1 MVSAGE
7 ALGAAVHE
15 GVLEKKVWSGLSV
28 CWRPAP
34 GSPSFSVRGQRR
46 TGGWKKK
53 QFVLTPTQLLYFDSL
68 ESAAARSA
76 LATLEVLAVQR
87 STADPQ
93 QRGFELVLFR
103 KKKEYRAASTA
114 ERDAWV
120 TALSSVAGVK
130 KRGVD
135 DSESLGV
142 RGVEPVAD
150 SESSSATTTTA
161 DVAFSGPLT
170 LSDLRTLSEQVKR
183 AMAWQLQISKSF
195 TARDVVEALRKLTP
209 GLAHAQL
216 LQIGQDLVDHKLL
229 VPLKSHVFDEHDG
242 GRFKFAEA
250 VAQRQPKNHLAMR
263 AQSIADLMGTPHFD
277 ANKYAED
284 FLRKHASDK
293 IDAHCKKL
301 VAQKVWCLVN
311 SEEGWG
317 GRH

>member
-15 GVLEKKVWSGLSV
+15 GVLEKKVLLLVYLSV
-28 CWRPAP
+28 CLYA
-34 GSPSFSVRGQRR
+34 GSRSLSAREQRR

-68 ESAAARSA
+68 ESPAARSA

-87 STADPQ
+87 SAADPQ

-120 TALSSVAGVK
+120 AALSSVAGVK
-130 KRGVD
+130 KRGADGTDV
-135 DSESLGV
+135 SESLV
-142 RGVEPVAD
+142 LRGVEPVTD
-150 SESSSATTTTA
+150 SESSSATATTA

-170 LSDLRTLSEQVKR
+170 LSDLRALSEQAKR
-183 AMAWQLQISKSF
+183 AMAWQLQVSKSF
-195 TARDVVEALRKLTP
+195 TARDVVEALRKIAP
-209 GLAHAQL
+209 GLPHAQL

-229 VPLKSHVFDEHDG
+229 VPLKSHVFDEHDA

-250 VAQRQPKNHLAMR
+250 AAQRQPKNHLAMR

-301 VAQKVWCLVN
+301 IAQKV
-311 SEEGWG
+311 
-317 GRH
+317 